1 MAMSITKLM
10 AGTASKYYENTVD
23 SVLSD
28 HGGGMANYYNAPGTP
43 PGVWLGSGLGRY
55 GLKAGTQASNK
66 QVHRLYD
73 GLRQPNTGKKLVRM
87 NDESIKAGK
96 VVGGYDL
103 TFHMPKSVN
112 ILWASG
118 DKDVRAAIMKAH
130 KEAMGESVAW
140 FETHVASSRSGAGG
154 VVRQRAKGV
163 VAVAYTHWDSRDH
176 DPHLH
181 DHVLISNLVERAD
194 GKAGALDGGS
204 AFRAAVAIS
213 ERHTNLLM
221 DKLTQSLGVQ
231 WHRRTGLDSKASV
244 YEIDGVSDELIEAF
258 SSRHNGITDKK
269 KQLIELARSKGDT
282 VEKSRLEALDR
293 QAWRET
299 RKAKPKQPLSL
310 SQLMDSWQS
319 AMREH
324 GIDPAQFA
332 GSCVGASFSAI
343 DARAALRDRDA
354 MRQLSALLDQSI
366 REQGGQLQR
375 SVTGALH
382 ENVKAN
388 RTRITLDNVRAEA
401 ARLVRGVR
409 VIDGQADEL
418 IDALSSVETAR
429 LVPLTAQR
437 YEISESMKADERI
450 TGWNGRAVTDDQEGF
465 VFATRELLDAE
476 QAFIQR
482 ADATYEPAR
491 QLDRQAV
498 ADAVEA
504 ASAAAAHPLA
514 EDQSAAAT
522 RLLLDGRMIVA
533 LNGAAGTGKT
543 TTLRA
548 VVRSADRLQGEGLVL
563 GLAPTA
569 AGAGELKKSLGI
581 QTETVAKIL
590 YEART
595 GSLQARLAR
604 ANERLGAART
614 PAARRAAREQVAAL
628 SAQSAALRIPRN
640 GIVIVDE
647 AGMADT
653 MSVALLSRLC
663 AENGAKIIMVGDS
676 MQLSSPGEGSGAFSW
691 LVDHGRAQELTTVF
705 RFRDPGEAVRAE
717 HLRRGIKDK
726 KKETYTALDEYEQAG
741 AIHAVREADAERAVV
756 DRMVE
761 DLSHGVDS
769 ILVTATNQD
778 MADLNRL
785 ISGRLQGLGLVDSTR
800 RVTLSDGSEAGRGD
814 AVCTRANNRGLR
826 TPDGTIVRNSDIW
839 TVERVNDDGSL
850 DVHRRGDRS
859 ATLTLPAA
867 YVQASAEGGYAMT
880 AQRSQGRT
888 VERSYTYLGA
898 EADSFSRSMLYVGM
912 TRGRQGNECYVAVRD
927 PEDMR
932 TEGMDSYEIAFWQQ
946 RKRPGLEQDGR
957 REWKGQGPAPDR
969 ERWYTAD
976 DLLPEDIEQARL
988 RLGQVMDVGGGSELA
1003 TSWRQRY
1010 EKSMRQPK
1018 RLAVEWDYYTRLLAE
1033 RRLEEQVVGPE
1044 RMRQLAGDPQSLAG
1058 MVAAYG
1064 EASLIDRRQ
1073 ADRIVR
1079 TSIQGGANSVRR
1091 ALNEQI
1097 NDRDAGRNT
1106 WVAGRYAH
1114 AQAGPDE
1121 SQRVRDAAGMANQSL
1136 AMLADGLAERAA
1148 RDGEK
1153 GLAPAWTK
1161 AIGPAPEP
1169 GGAGR
1174 RQWERL
1180 IEQIEA
1186 YRAENDVD
1194 DLEHPLGKP
1203 GAGAQDA
1210 WRDHAWR
1217 ERLEQRIEAYRATPP
1232 DPDVMPGLAPQ
1243 DSRGFD
1249 GGTVRRLLSGR
1260 PLLIDMT
1267 AGQPHDG
1274 IGRDGEYA
1282 TVRSTNPAGAI
1293 ERARAIS
1300 PAAVERIAIRADGA
1314 DAHALLRAW
1323 DALSRS
1329 QRYTAVLVDAPGG
1342 PRPLYESVARRAGA
1356 ERTLGAMD
1364 PADARSA
1371 ERALRRRA
1379 PELMAGY
1386 MAPESGSTN
1395 PPSASRPGSAGPSS
1409 MSSPGEGMEMGGM

>member
-1 MAMSITKLM
+1 
-10 AGTASKYYENTVD
+10 
-23 SVLSD
+23 
-28 HGGGMANYYNAPGTP
+28 
-43 PGVWLGSGLGRY
+43 
-55 GLKAGTQASNK
+55 
-66 QVHRLYD
+66 
-73 GLRQPNTGKKLVRM
+73 
-87 NDESIKAGK
+87 
-96 VVGGYDL
+96 
-103 TFHMPKSVN
+103 
-112 ILWASG
+112 
-118 DKDVRAAIMKAH
+118 
-130 KEAMGESVAW
+130 
-140 FETHVASSRSGAGG
+140 
-154 VVRQRAKGV
+154 
-163 VAVAYTHWDSRDH
+163 
-176 DPHLH
+176 
-181 DHVLISNLVERAD
+181 
-194 GKAGALDGGS
+194 
-204 AFRAAVAIS
+204 
-213 ERHTNLLM
+213 
-221 DKLTQSLGVQ
+221 
-231 WHRRTGLDSKASV
+231 
-244 YEIDGVSDELIEAF
+244 
-258 SSRHNGITDKK
+258 
-269 KQLIELARSKGDT
+269 
-282 VEKSRLEALDR
+282 
-293 QAWRET
+293 
-299 RKAKPKQPLSL
+299 
-310 SQLMDSWQS
+310 
-319 AMREH
+319 
-324 GIDPAQFA
+324 
-332 GSCVGASFSAI
+332 
-343 DARAALRDRDA
+343 
-354 MRQLSALLDQSI
+354 
-366 REQGGQLQR
+366 
-375 SVTGALH
+375 
-382 ENVKAN
+382 
-388 RTRITLDNVRAEA
+388 
-401 ARLVRGVR
+401 
-409 VIDGQADEL
+409 
-418 IDALSSVETAR
+418 
-429 LVPLTAQR
+429 
-437 YEISESMKADERI
+437 
-450 TGWNGRAVTDDQEGF
+450 
-465 VFATRELLDAE
+465 
-476 QAFIQR
+476 
-482 ADATYEPAR
+482 
-491 QLDRQAV
+491 
-498 ADAVEA
+498 
-504 ASAAAAHPLA
+504 
-514 EDQSAAAT
+514 
-522 RLLLDGRMIVA
+522 
-533 LNGAAGTGKT
+533 
-543 TTLRA
+543 
-548 VVRSADRLQGEGLVL
+548 
-563 GLAPTA
+563 
-569 AGAGELKKSLGI
+569 
-581 QTETVAKIL
+581 
-590 YEART
+590 
-595 GSLQARLAR
+595 
-604 ANERLGAART
+604 
-614 PAARRAAREQVAAL
+614 
-628 SAQSAALRIPRN
+628 
-640 GIVIVDE
+640 
-647 AGMADT
+647 
-653 MSVALLSRLC
+653 
-663 AENGAKIIMVGDS
+663 
-676 MQLSSPGEGSGAFSW
+676 
-691 LVDHGRAQELTTVF
+691 
-705 RFRDPGEAVRAE
+705 
-717 HLRRGIKDK
+717 
-726 KKETYTALDEYEQAG
+726 
-741 AIHAVREADAERAVV
+741 
-756 DRMVE
+756 
-761 DLSHGVDS
+761 
-769 ILVTATNQD
+769 
-778 MADLNRL
+778 
-785 ISGRLQGLGLVDSTR
+785 
-800 RVTLSDGSEAGRGD
+800 
-814 AVCTRANNRGLR
+814 
-826 TPDGTIVRNSDIW
+826 
-839 TVERVNDDGSL
+839 
-850 DVHRRGDRS
+850 
-859 ATLTLPAA
+859 
-867 YVQASAEGGYAMT
+867 
-880 AQRSQGRT
+880 
-888 VERSYTYLGA
+888 
-898 EADSFSRSMLYVGM
+898 
-912 TRGRQGNECYVAVRD
+912 
-927 PEDMR
+927 
-932 TEGMDSYEIAFWQQ
+932 
-946 RKRPGLEQDGR
+946 
-957 REWKGQGPAPDR
+957 
-969 ERWYTAD
+969 
-976 DLLPEDIEQARL
+976 
-988 RLGQVMDVGGGSELA
+988 MDVGGGSELA